1 MTYMDIIQLCLFLF
15 RLIQE
20 EKFLSAPFLYNCAD
34 NIAFKLQVIN
44 QELLAKEKFTIRLW

>member
-15 RLIQE
+15 RLIQK